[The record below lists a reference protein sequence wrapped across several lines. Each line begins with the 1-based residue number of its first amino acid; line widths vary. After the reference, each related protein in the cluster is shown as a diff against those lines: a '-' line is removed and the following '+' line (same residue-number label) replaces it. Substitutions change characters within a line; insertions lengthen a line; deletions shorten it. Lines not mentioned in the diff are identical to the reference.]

1 MNTAYLTLYCKYA
14 PEHFIRVNLASACR
28 QASSYRCSALATAM
42 KTCLYQIKHLSISFV
57 FIKCFQCKF

>member
-1 MNTAYLTLYCKYA
+1 MNTAYLTLYCKYTL
-14 PEHFIRVNLASACR
+14 EYFIRVNLASACR

-42 KTCLYQIKHLSISFV
+42 KACLYQIMHLAISFD